1 MQDGAVSPVELRTR
15 PKPPPPHPPASTSL
29 RSRLSRLNEAS
40 RGPRSRLFRLIRA
53 HKVRSALVALLILL
67 SPVFWSLGSA
77 LTNPAMGSSLAG
89 RLAEWAREHGGGSLV
104 VWTENLWYSHHA
116 PPVGG
121 KPAKA
126 ALPSTTHVSAPP
138 PVIAPPHLP
147 APAPIAPVASPPIS
161 GEGQWQA
168 AGRLIGG
175 VPAVYETFVRP
186 DTVHTS
192 VVTGVAWMDTD
203 LLSATLYSGSQ
214 IPGHGPWAYTAPV
227 SAQASTSLVAAFNSG
242 FLMSNAN
249 GGYYSEGRTAYP
261 LRNGAASFVIYSD
274 GRATVGQWGRDVS
287 MAPNV
292 ASVRQNLVLLVDN
305 GQPVSNLNAADTSV
319 WGYTLSNRVYVA
331 RSGVGVTA
339 DGALVYA
346 GGPNLDVVDLADV
359 LARAGAVRAM
369 ELDINNDWVNFA
381 TYAPPSPAGAASA
394 ANGSTLVPGM
404 AGGAGR
410 YFNSWWARDFFT
422 MSARPSARTP

>member
-1 MQDGAVSPVELRTR
+1 MW
-15 PKPPPPHPPASTSL
+15 
-29 RSRLSRLNEAS
+29 
-40 RGPRSRLFRLIRA
+40 A
-53 HKVRSALVALLILL
+53 HKVRSVLVALLVLL
-67 SPVFWSLGSA
+67 STVLWSAGSA
-77 LTNPAMGSSLAG
+77 LTNPAMGSSLSG

-104 VWTENLWYSHHA
+104 VWAENLWYSHHA

-121 KPAKA
+121 KPAKG
-126 ALPSTTHVSAPP
+126 ALPAATHVSAPP
-138 PVIAPPHLP
+138 APVTAPAHLP
-147 APAPIAPVASPPIS
+147 APAPIAPVASPPVT
-161 GEGQWQA
+161 GEGQWKP
-168 AGRLIGG
+168 AGRLIDG

-186 DTVHTS
+186 DSVHTS
-192 VVTGVAWMDTD
+192 VVTGVAWMDTE

-214 IPGHGPWAYTAPV
+214 IPGHGPWSYTAPV
-227 SAQASTSLVAAFNSG
+227 SAQDATSLVAAFNSG

-261 LRNGAASFVIYSD
+261 LRAGAASFVIYRD
-274 GRATVGQWGRDVS
+274 GRATIGQWGRDVT
-287 MAPNV
+287 MEPDV

-319 WGYTLSNRVYVA
+319 WGYTLSNRVYVW

-339 DGALVYA
+339 NGALVYA
-346 GGPNLDVVDLADV
+346 GGPNLDIVDLANV

-369 ELDINNDWVNFA
+369 ELDINTDWVNFA
-381 TYAPPSPAGAASA
+381 TYAPASSGGAANA

-404 AGGAGR
+404 SGGPGR
-410 YFNSWWARDFFT
+410 YLESWWSRDFFT